1 MIFSRKKLVCQLDLQ
16 IDNQSSKETPT
27 TKFLGVYIDNK
38 LYWKTHIYIYIYIY
52 YVRGKLQGELEF

>member
-27 TKFLGVYIDNK
+27 TEFLGVYIDNK
-38 LYWKTHIYIYIYIY
+38 LYWKTHIYIY